1 MSSLKPSGQAK
12 PISISETEINIMMD
26 EESRYIIGPATKY
39 AQDFVKRVKRPLTV
53 ADLAHAHT
61 GTVPL

>member
-1 MSSLKPSGQAK
+1 
-12 PISISETEINIMMD
+12 MMD